1 MEPRAP
7 ESDKIKHGTPTEWT
21 MYDGEYGEVLLR
33 FGETKDVEFV
43 YRASKLIINNSL
55 TTDIPIALAK
65 NGNLFYKVPGDNVFL
80 KINVSDDEGAQFL
93 ILLDKERRKAQD
105 ERLAKKAA
113 AKAAGVPEQEQDIEI
128 DVKDIPF

>member
-1 MEPRAP
+1 MEPRTP

-65 NGNLFYKVPGDNVFL
+65 N
-80 KINVSDDEGAQFL
+80 SDDEGAQFL